1 MKHFFNILTLS
12 ILCFLSL
19 HSHAQTPKYLFYFI
33 GDGFGLNQSILA
45 ENYLDAL
52 YQDTQTVHLQML
64 NMPETGFA
72 TTYSANSYVTCSSA
86 AGTALATG
94 VKTNNNMLGVTP
106 TGFPL
111 RSIAEWLH
119 QQEFLIALLSTVS
132 LDHATP
138 AAFYANTHSRSSYED
153 VARQLLDANFDFY
166 GGGGLRG
173 ATKNPALWD
182 SLKEKGY
189 VISDD
194 IKVIENHT
202 LKKGK
207 LYAKSALLMEEQD
220 IPYRLEAPHYP
231 MHLSFFV
238 EQMVR
243 IFELEQ
249 KPFFA
254 MIEGGKIDWAGH
266 DNDAGAMLHEILE
279 FDSAY
284 QVAYQF
290 YLRHPD
296 ETLIIVT
303 ADHETGGLSIGSDA
317 KGYAHL
323 PHLLSYQ
330 KLPLYQFQKQMNR
343 LIDQNSPLSDRYK
356 CMEESF
362 GFNANFELMLSAQDS
377 SSFEMNMLDYS
388 AKQWRMHCNKLFC
401 NKLGIGWTTSSHT
414 GVAVPV
420 RAIGVGAEIFR
431 GFYTNSDIP
440 IKILQLLNFQ
450 GKLNE

>member
-1 MKHFFNILTLS
+1 MKHSSKIFI
-12 ILCFLSL
+12 LSL
-19 HSHAQTPKYLFYFI
+19 FFCLAVHLHAQTPKYIFYFI

-52 YQDTQTVHLQML
+52 HQDTQTVHLQML
-64 NMPETGFA
+64 KMPETGFA

-106 TGFPL
+106 TGIPL
-111 RSIAEWLH
+111 RSIAELLH
-119 QQEFLIALLSTVS
+119 QQKFLIGLVSTVS

-138 AAFYANTHSRSSYED
+138 AAFYANSQSRSSYEE

-182 SLKEKGY
+182 SLKGKGY
-189 VISDD
+189 VVSDD
-194 IKVIENHT
+194 IQVIENHT
-202 LKKGK
+202 LKNGK
-207 LYAKSALLMEEQD
+207 LYAKSALLMDEQD

-231 MHLSFFV
+231 MHLSFYV

-243 IFELEQ
+243 LFEPEQ
-249 KPFFA
+249 TPFFA

-290 YLRHPD
+290 YLRHPN

-303 ADHETGGLSIGSDA
+303 ADHETGGLSIGTDA

-330 KLPLYQFQKQMNR
+330 KLPLYQFQEQMDS
-343 LIDQNSPLSDRYK
+343 LIDLKSTFSDMYK
-356 CMEESF
+356 CMADNF
-362 GFNANFELMLSAQDS
+362 GLNTDSELMLSAQDS
-377 SSFEMNMLDYS
+377 SSFETNTLS
-388 AKQWRMHCNKLFC
+388 AKQWRVRCNKLFC
-401 NKLGIGWTTSSHT
+401 DKLGIGWTTSSHT

-420 RAIGVGAEIFR
+420 RAIGAGAEMFR
-431 GFYTNSDIP
+431 SFYTNSDIP
-440 IKILQLLNFQ
+440 MKILQLLNFQ
-450 GKLNE
+450 GNLN